1 MATALRK
8 RATVI
13 LFLLNFICLLTS
25 IEKSVIITTVEQPF
39 NYKETKMKNYDQI
52 PECEC
57 HEEHKELIIQA
68 QGHMPEETVLYDLSD
83 FFKVLGDSTRLG
95 ILFAI
100 DGEPMCVCDIA
111 ELLGMT
117 KSAVS
122 HQLKILRQS
131 DLITYRKSGKNVFY
145 SLADDHV
152 RDIIE
157 KALEHIKE

>member
-1 MATALRK
+1 MQNKEQTPVCECEELHGE
-8 RATVI
+8 
-13 LFLLNFICLLTS
+13 L
-25 IEKSVIITTVEQPF
+25 IEK
-39 NYKETKMKNYDQI
+39 NR
-52 PECEC
+52 
-57 HEEHKELIIQA
+57 A
-68 QGHMPEETVLYDLSD
+68 GMPDEETLYDLSD
-83 FFKVLGDSTRLG
+83 FFKILGDSTRVS

-111 ELLGMT
+111 ATLGMT

-122 HQLKILRQS
+122 HQLNVLRRS
-131 DLITYRKSGKNVFY
+131 CLVTYRKVGKNVFY